1 MSLALFAGIPVGDL
15 EAARPWYE
23 RLLGEVAFAPNDEE
37 LVWELAENRSIYI
50 VQDPERAG
58 RALVTVFCEDLDSVA
73 EEIAG
78 RGLEPAES
86 ETYGNGV
93 RKLIYRD
100 PEGNEVGFGG
110 APS

>member
-1 MSLALFAGIPVGDL
+1 
-15 EAARPWYE
+15 
-23 RLLGEVAFAPNDEE
+23 
-37 LVWELAENRSIYI
+37 
-50 VQDPERAG
+50 
-58 RALVTVFCEDLDSVA
+58 LVTIFCEDLDSVA

-110 APS
+110 GPA